1 MYREKNNEV
10 NSTEGKNEGE
20 MNKQRK
26 PMVNKNK
33 NSIAK
38 VSENIFKLI
47 INEYKWVKSLFKDR
61 IS

>member
-1 MYREKNNEV
+1 MYREKSNEV

-47 INEYKWVKSLFKDR
+47 INGYKWVKSLFKDR